1 MARRKT
7 DPLLPDP
14 SDVVTVPDP
23 ATAADPP
30 PAAPEDTVRAG
41 IPRRKPSRAPRH
53 VRPGGGD
60 VGEAVQLP
68 VIPLRDMV
76 IFPHMV
82 TQFFVGRDIS
92 LAAVAAATAADGR
105 ILAVAQREP
114 ETEDVTPADLYP
126 VGVEVAIGRVLKMP
140 DGTTALLVQGQ
151 RRIAVTGYSQ
161 TTPFLCAEGHVV
173 PEPTTR
179 QLPTEALM
187 RAVLALFERVVKM
200 SRTLPEDAYVAALNV
215 EEPGWLADLIASS
228 VQFDLAGRQDI
239 LSTRDPAERLQK
251 LSVMLAKEV
260 DVLDLESRI
269 QTEVQK
275 EVDKSQREYYLREQL
290 KAIQHELGEDDPQ
303 TRETNEL
310 RTKIEAAGMPEEVHK
325 KAVEELDRLAL
336 MPSMAP
342 EVGIIRTYLDWLV
355 TLPWTVQTTDHLNIK
370 DAERMLA
377 ANHYGLPKVK
387 ERILEYMAVRR
398 LAQGHM
404 RQPILCFVGPPG
416 VGKTSLGR
424 SIAQAL
430 GRKFV
435 RVSLGGIRDEAEIR
449 GHRRTYIGA
458 LPGRI
463 LQTMRTAGT
472 VNPVF
477 MLDEIDKMGAD
488 FRGDP
493 AAAMLEVLDPEQNY
507 SFSDH
512 YLDVPY
518 NLSKVLFIMT
528 ANLLDPVPDAL
539 LDRMEVIELP
549 GYIEEE
555 KFHIA
560 RNFLVPRQVTEHG
573 LLLPQVQF
581 ADSALYTIIREYTH
595 EAGVRNLEREIGA
608 VCRKLA
614 RKVVEG
620 LPDDLS
626 PDPSPTKGGEIAGAV
641 VADLSPDPSPEG
653 GGEIV
658 GAVVA
663 DRFADLAP
671 GGELAPPSSV
681 GKGAGGLGQANGHGP
696 GPAVNGHGPELG
708 PIATDDPDPSA
719 IRNPQSAI
727 RNPAQRFVI
736 RDRQVAGYLGP
747 PRYSWGV
754 AECEDEV
761 GLATGVSWTP
771 MGGDTMGIEVTL
783 MAGRGNLLLTGQLGD
798 VMKESAQAGLSYA
811 RSWATRYGIDPARF
825 EKLDI
830 HVHVPAGAIPKDG
843 PSAGVTMTT
852 AMISAL
858 TRRPVRRDVAMTGEI
873 TLRGKV
879 LPIGGLKDKVLAAHR
894 AGIRTIILPRKNEK
908 DLVEIPA
915 HVRRQL
921 TFVPVDDMSGVL
933 DAALLPDP
941 VREADPELGAP
952 PPEATAST
960 A

>member
-1 MARRKT
+1 MAPRK
-7 DPLLPDP
+7 PNSVLPD
-14 SDVVTVPDP
+14 SADAAEVPDP
-23 ATAADPP
+23 ADVPEPGGGSAEE
-30 PAAPEDTVRAG
+30 PARPSA
-41 IPRRKPSRAPRH
+41 PRRKRARPPRH
-53 VRPGGGD
+53 LRPDMLIAAGPDAAADGPGARHTPD
-60 VGEAVQLP
+60 GNDAVQLP

-92 LAAVAAATAADGR
+92 LQAVAAATAADGR

-114 ETEDVTPADLYP
+114 EVEDVVPADLYP

-151 RRIAVTGYSQ
+151 RRIAVSSYSQ
-161 TTPFLCAEGHVV
+161 TTPFLCAEGHVI
-173 PEPTTR
+173 PEPTER
-179 QLPTEALM
+179 ALPTEALM

-260 DVLDLESRI
+260 DVLDLESHI

-310 RTKIEAAGMPEEVHK
+310 RAKIEAAGMPEEVHK

-355 TLPWTVQTTDHLNIK
+355 TLPWTQQTTDHLNIS
-370 DAERMLA
+370 DAARMLA

-398 LAQGHM
+398 LAQGQM

-472 VNPVF
+472 INPVF

-581 ADSALYTIIREYTH
+581 ADSALYTVIREYTH

-626 PDPSPTKGGEIAGAV
+626 LDPASKESGENAS
-641 VADLSPDPSPEG
+641 LT
-653 GGEIV
+653 
-658 GAVVA
+658 
-663 DRFADLAP
+663 
-671 GGELAPPSSV
+671 SV
-681 GKGAGGLGQANGHGP
+681 TTANGHSNGA
-696 GPAVNGHGPELG
+696 GSNGHSNGATVNGHGP
-708 PIATDDPDPSA
+708 DPTPVVGAPLDPALLHRSPVGA
-719 IRNPQSAI
+719 P
-727 RNPAQRFVI
+727 QRFVI
-736 RDRQVAGYLGP
+736 RDRQLAGYLGP

-783 MAGRGNLLLTGQLGD
+783 MEGRGNLLLTGQLGD

-852 AMISAL
+852 ALISAL

-894 AGIRTIILPRKNEK
+894 AGIRTMILPRKNEK

-915 HVRRQL
+915 HVRRRL
-921 TFVPVDDMSGVL
+921 KFVPVDDMSEVL
-933 DAALLPDP
+933 DTALLPDP
-941 VREADPELGAP
+941 VRQADPELGAP
-952 PPEATAST
+952 PPAEA
-960 A
+960 